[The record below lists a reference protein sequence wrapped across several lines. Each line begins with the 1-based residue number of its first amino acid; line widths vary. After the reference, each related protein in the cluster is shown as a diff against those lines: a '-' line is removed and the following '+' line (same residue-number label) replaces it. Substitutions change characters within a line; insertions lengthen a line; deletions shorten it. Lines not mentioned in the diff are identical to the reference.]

1 MAKLIPEDCNSKRTL
16 KIFHQNI
23 RGLNSDKVDELT
35 FALAVDLMHIICL
48 TEHHMRDSIIDTFL
62 LPHYNL
68 AAKFCRKKLKN
79 GGVCIFIHES
89 IRFSN
94 INLEKFCNE
103 KDLEICAAKLHLTPY
118 EICIITIY
126 RSPSGD
132 LQYFLDNLEKALNR
146 IYRNTIEIIICGDFN
161 INYQK
166 DSQDKVSLDS
176 LLASYGMY
184 SVVLFPTRIQ
194 NISSSQID
202 NIFINV
208 TKFKEFSVYPIING
222 LSDHDA
228 QGLSLHNL
236 INSKNNERNNN
247 FSYKRKIDSNS
258 INDFNTKLSY
268 ESWKEVFD
276 EEDVDQM
283 FKKFLNTYIRIFYSS
298 FPLKKKFYKSC
309 NKAWTTL
316 GIRTSCINKKKLFL
330 SLRYSN
336 DPNLPNY
343 YKNYCKILT
352 NVIKMAKKNYYN
364 RVLDHSNNKVKTAW
378 NIIKSTSN
386 IKPSAQNTTS
396 IKINNKL
403 SSDGQVIA
411 ETFNKYFVSAAQR
424 NLIKNLNMNSSSEN
438 PISYLDRAFNQ
449 PFPSI
454 KLKWVSSKEIEDIT
468 KLLETKN
475 SHGYDGISTKIL
487 KSSIAYV
494 SSPLTYIC
502 NKMLATGTFPSRLK
516 FSEVRPIYKKGD
528 KNDVSNYRPI
538 SLLTSF
544 SKIFEKVVYNRL
556 YKHIECNHIL
566 AAEQFGFRHKSST
579 DMATYYLTDNILT
592 ALNNKSFVGS
602 IFCDLQ
608 KAFDSVNYDVL
619 LAKIEFY
626 GILGKTYKL
635 IESYLKNRYQRVLI
649 DLDSK
654 KYYSEWKL
662 VTDGVPQGSILGPLL
677 FLLYINDLPFSMSNI
692 SNPIL
697 YADDTSLVLKNLDSQ
712 IFKEDVNTS
721 VRQINK
727 WFQSNLLVLNLE
739 KTNFLQFETKNSN
752 VTNFPVIYENKQISN
767 AQSIK
772 FLGIIV
778 DKKLSWQCHV
788 DQMIPKL
795 NKVVYLIRVLK
806 SFLTF
811 ESLKMMYFTLFH
823 SIIAYGIIF
832 WGVSSHSKNIFKIQ
846 KRVLRIIANVDRRGS
861 CRTIFKKVKI
871 LPLQSQYIYSIL
883 MFVVKNK
890 KLFKINSE
898 FHTLN
903 TRAKHDLHVPAANLT
918 LYQKGVYY
926 SGTKMFNHLPQT
938 LKQVS
943 NNIPKF
949 GASLKRFLIENS
961 FYSTEEFYSWKQI

>member
-1 MAKLIPEDCNSKRTL
+1 MAKLIPEDCNSKNAL

-23 RGLNSDKVDELT
+23 RGLNSDKIEELT
-35 FALAVDLMHIICL
+35 LALAMDFMHIICL
-48 TEHHMRDSIIDTFL
+48 TEHHMRDSIIDTFI

-68 AAKFCRKKLKN
+68 GTKFCRKKLKN

-89 IRFSN
+89 IQFSN
-94 INLEKFCNE
+94 INMEKFCKD
-103 KDLEICAAKLHLTPY
+103 KDLEICAVRLHLAHY

-132 LQYFLDNLEKALNR
+132 LQYFIDNMEEALNM

-166 DSQDKVSLDS
+166 DTQEKMLLDS

-194 NISSSQID
+194 NKCSSQID
-202 NIFINV
+202 NIFINT

-228 QGLSLHNL
+228 QGLSLHKL
-236 INSKNNERNNN
+236 INSRKNERDNH

-258 INDFNTKLSY
+258 IKDFNIKLSY
-268 ESWKEVFD
+268 ESWKEVLD
-276 EEDVDQM
+276 EEDVDRM
-283 FKKFLNTYIRIFYSS
+283 FNNFLNTYIRLFYSS
-298 FPLKKKFYKSC
+298 FPLKKNYYKFC
-309 NKAWTTL
+309 NKAWVTR
-316 GIRTSCINKKKLFL
+316 GIRISCINKKKIFS

-336 DPNLPNY
+336 DPNLLNY

-352 NVIKMAKKNYYN
+352 NVIKIAKKNYYN

-386 IKPSAQNTTS
+386 IKPKAQNITS
-396 IKINNKL
+396 IKIDKKL
-403 SSDGQVIA
+403 SFEGQIIA
-411 ETFNKYFVSAAQR
+411 ETFNKYFVSAAQH
-424 NLIKNLNMNSSSEN
+424 NLTKNSNMSSSSEN
-438 PISYLDRAFNQ
+438 PILYLRRAFNQ

-454 KLKWVSSKEIEDIT
+454 KLKRVSSEEIEDIT
-468 KLLETKN
+468 KLLKIKN

-494 SSPLTYIC
+494 SSPITYIC
-502 NKMLATGTFPSRLK
+502 NRMLITGTFPSRLK

-528 KNDVSNYRPI
+528 GKDVSNYRPI

-556 YKHIECNHIL
+556 HKHIECNHIL

-579 DMATYYLTDNILT
+579 DMATYHLTDNILT
-592 ALNNKSFVGS
+592 ALNNKAYVGS

-619 LAKIEFY
+619 LAKMEFY
-626 GILGKTYKL
+626 GISGKAHKL

-677 FLLYINDLPFSMSNI
+677 FLLYINDLPFLMSNI
-692 SNPIL
+692 SHPIL
-697 YADDTSLVLKNLDSQ
+697 YADDTSLVLKNSDSQ
-712 IFKEDVNTS
+712 IFKENVITS
-721 VRQINK
+721 VRQISK

-739 KTNFLQFETKNSN
+739 KTNFLQFETTNLN
-752 VTNFPVIYENKQISN
+752 VMKFPVVYENKQISN
-767 AQSIK
+767 VQSIR
-772 FLGIIV
+772 FLGVII
-778 DKKLSWQCHV
+778 DNKLSWQCHV
-788 DQMIPKL
+788 DHMIPKL

-832 WGVSSHSKNIFKIQ
+832 WGVSSHSKKIFKIQ
-846 KRVLRIIANVDRRGS
+846 KRVLRIMANVDRRSS
-861 CRTIFKKVKI
+861 CRTIFKKVNI
-871 LPLQSQYIYSIL
+871 LPLQSQYIYSTL
-883 MFVVKNK
+883 MFIVKNK
-890 KLFKINSE
+890 ELFKINSE

-903 TRAKHDLHVPAANLT
+903 TRTKHDLHMPAAKLT
-918 LYQKGVYY
+918 IYQRGTCY
-926 SGTKMFNHLPQT
+926 SGIKMFNHLPQT

-949 GASLKRFLIENS
+949 RTSLKRLLIENS
-961 FYSTEEFYSWKQI
+961 FYSIEEFYSWKQT